1 MNRRVV
7 IHQLLAPCGIEG
19 PLHQI
24 TDLHRPVDKME
35 HVLTLLPGV
44 HHASVRG
51 FGGQATVV
59 ALLSTAFGVE
69 TCLVQ
74 NHRVRRARNGLV
86 RKRLAGKDA
95 CLHFREVHIVVEE
108 QRGLGEVGHVL
119 HQGSV
124 LG

>member
-1 MNRRVV
+1 
-7 IHQLLAPCGIEG
+7 
-19 PLHQI
+19 
-24 TDLHRPVDKME
+24 ME

-69 TCLVQ
+69 AGLVQ
-74 NHRVRRARNGLV
+74 NHGVRRARNGLV